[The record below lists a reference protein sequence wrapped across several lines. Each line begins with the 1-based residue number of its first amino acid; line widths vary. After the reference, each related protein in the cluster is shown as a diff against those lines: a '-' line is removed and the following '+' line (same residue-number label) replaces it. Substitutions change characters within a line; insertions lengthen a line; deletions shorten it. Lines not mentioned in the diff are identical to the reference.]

1 MSNHISNRRK
11 WILLFVDILI
21 CLLSVFTTY
30 YIKYKVNHNIFVYD
44 EFYQNC
50 VIMLILSACLFLL
63 LRTYEGILDMTTLQ
77 YSLRVVKAVALITLV
92 FFILNRAVLWYDYK
106 LPLITW
112 RTLFVNAILVS
123 VLLII
128 YRVIFKYTLL
138 MLKTLDTLIK
148 GQVRRFNQLNAF
160 SFCRHTS
167 YQKRHTIAAFG
178 DKDAIF
184 LEFLLNWAFC
194 KQFLKWIYKIY
205 LYTTDYF
212 IFFFS

>member
-148 GQVRRFNQLNAF
+148 G
-160 SFCRHTS
+160 
-167 YQKRHTIAAFG
+167 
-178 DKDAIF
+178 
-184 LEFLLNWAFC
+184 
-194 KQFLKWIYKIY
+194 
-205 LYTTDYF
+205 
-212 IFFFS
+212 